1 LVELI
6 DTRANHGQLDYIR
19 PVVHAADDGKS
30 LERSLELSA
39 WNAIQTIKGDG
50 VVHDLLGKNPI
61 WTLRPQHRERST
73 EMDQYLWSFR
83 FSLQRDHGRWEDLP
97 WAAALDEDNW

>member
-1 LVELI
+1 
-6 DTRANHGQLDYIR
+6 LDYIR

-83 FSLQRDHGRWEDLP
+83 FSLQQLTNSATMGGGKTCLGQLP
-97 WAAALDEDNW
+97 WTRIIGEKTAYWC